1 MKFII
6 ARRFYGFVFILSLEK
21 PYLLTV
27 AFFKTLIVG
36 IGIHFGSVYNSFF
49 TIKIKNVIN

>member
-6 ARRFYGFVFILSLEK
+6 ARRFYGFVFILSPEK

-27 AFFKTLIVG
+27 TFFKTLIVG
-36 IGIHFGSVYNSFF
+36 MGIHFGSAYNSFF

>member
-6 ARRFYGFVFILSLEK
+6 ARRFYGFAFILSPEK
-21 PYLLTV
+21 PYLL
-27 AFFKTLIVG
+27 AGALFKTSIVG

>member
-6 ARRFYGFVFILSLEK
+6 ARRFYGFAFILGPEK
-21 PYLLTV
+21 PYLLTI
-27 AFFKTLIVG
+27 AFFKTLVVG
-36 IGIHFGSVYNSFF
+36 IVIHFGSVYNSFF